1 MGPILLVLTSIYGLE
16 EFPLIMVSTGQVD
29 RDALL
34 FVLISGVDCV
44 SVVNPVRRLQ
54 FLTVPVL
61 RRF

>member
-1 MGPILLVLTSIYGLE
+1 MQLCGSYIVGIE